1 MNNELLV
8 KMLSEKLNKEMKN
21 ISKIIEKSIDNKN
34 NKCYNNYRVKER
46 EVFNYED
53 YR

>member
-21 ISKIIEKSIDNKN
+21 ISKIIVDKQEQ
-34 NKCYNNYRVKER
+34 KCYNNYRVKKER
-46 EVFNYED
+46 
-53 YR
+53 